1 MSFVNRKLYKQKPQA
16 WGPVSAVQASIFKN
30 AEKVGIPI
38 PDSFIPTWE
47 NAGYNVFD
55 YLYNVNGTK
64 QGNWGKSALTE
75 IDSNSRVNVSIPSAL
90 EQGASNFAVFSFEF
104 HGVIASNSE
113 NVYALWLQ
121 GAPGTQ
127 FSAIKYSYSTEK
139 FSVYSYNGE
148 FSTTGTYGDYTY
160 DFPATHFVFTIDS
173 NNNAISIYAD
183 GKLLEVFA
191 GTCQWSQVG
200 GSIYYGGKPG
210 TLGIVRRL
218 DYAKLWH
225 NVILTPDQVAYS
237 HDNPYFLMNRVPP
250 VFYSVP
256 GGAITIKTITD
267 TGSGIDGIAQIS
279 NILSVSDSGSG
290 FDVFAGFAAGIS
302 VVDVGSGTD
311 AVQPAASVT
320 VQDTGVAIELIQ
332 QISAACSVADTGTGA
347 DNIGRLLASLFVS
360 DTGAGADII
369 TVLKELL
376 KTVTDSGTGTDSVSQ
391 LLATVSVGDTG
402 SCTDTISQILAD
414 ISVSDTGAG
423 ADFINLLK
431 DILKTISDTGSGSDS
446 VSIQPVSVSV
456 YDAGI
461 ALDLIGHI
469 AVALS
474 VSDAGTIAEIIST
487 IKTKMVTVT
496 DIGTGS
502 DSAPIISVSLTVSD
516 TAAALDLVGQV
527 INSLTVSDTGTG
539 LESITKTDFD
549 ILPSGKVMVTFTIKT
564 PGASFAMRTPKATFN
579 IE

>member
-1 MSFVNRKLYKQKPQA
+1 MVFNRQLYKQKPQA
-16 WGPVSAVQASIFKN
+16 WGPISSVQASIFKN
-30 AEKVGIPI
+30 AEKIGIDKNSLISLI
-38 PDSFIPTWE
+38 PLWEKAGTVIHDYSKLNTDGSFTPNSSYWKDSSIYF
-47 NAGYNVFD
+47 NNYSGYCD
-55 YLYNVNGTK
+55 
-64 QGNWGKSALTE
+64 
-75 IDSNSRVNVSIPSAL
+75 VSIPSGLTNLSILFGTATATATTGRYLNCGTNYGNWGIWGAAEGIRFIRESHSTRGLIISVADFLSFNPYNIAITHKSTPAQTFYVDGEQVFTDTTAL
-90 EQGASNFAVFSFEF
+90 
-104 HGVIASNSE
+104 
-113 NVYALWLQ
+113 
-121 GAPGTQ
+121 
-127 FSAIKYSYSTEK
+127 SYSTNWFFGGLSSTYK
-139 FSVYSYNGE
+139 GINGYINQ
-148 FSTTGTYGDYTY
+148 FMLFNTVLT
-160 DFPATHFVFTIDS
+160 A
-173 NNNAISIYAD
+173 
-183 GKLLEVFA
+183 
-191 GTCQWSQVG
+191 SQ
-200 GSIYYGGKPG
+200 I
-210 TLGIVRRL
+210 
-218 DYAKLWH
+218 
-225 NVILTPDQVAYS
+225 AYLS
-237 HDNPYFLMNRVPP
+237 DNPYFLLHRVPP
-250 VFYSVP
+250 VFYSMP
-256 GGAITIKTITD
+256 GGAITIKTVTD
-267 TGSGIDGIAQIS
+267 TGSGLDGIAQIS

-290 FDVFAGFAAGIS
+290 FDVFAGLATGIS

-360 DTGAGADII
+360 DTGAGSDVT

-376 KTVTDSGTGTDSVSQ
+376 KTVTDSGIGTDSVSQ
-391 LLATVSVGDTG
+391 LLATISVGDTG

-431 DILKTISDTGSGSDS
+431 DILKTISDTGTGTDS
-446 VSIQPVSVSV
+446 VSIQPISVSV
-456 YDAGI
+456 HDAGT

-496 DIGTGS
+496 DTGTGS
-502 DSAPIISVSLTVSD
+502 DSAPTISVSLTVSD
-516 TAAALDLVGQV
+516 TAAALDLVSQV

-549 ILPSGKVMVTFTIKT
+549 LLPSGKVTVTFTIKT